1 MEPIERLAH
10 EFHDGP
16 MQLFTSFQMRL
27 EVLHRLLERDPNPS
41 IEAARRIIDS
51 VLGIMAGGTLEYFAL
66 LYGYRALLLIALGLG
81 IAAAGTMSF
90 CVAALVNYLLSSRF
104 VFASGRSAQGFALFF
119 VIALLG
125 LTINLGVTLAGV
137 YLAGLPPVLAKIGGI
152 GTAFLIN
159 FALNLRFV
167 FRA

>member
-1 MEPIERLAH
+1 
-10 EFHDGP
+10 
-16 MQLFTSFQMRL
+16 MRETL
-27 EVLHRLLERDPNPS
+27 VKLLH
-41 IEAARRIIDS
+41 
-51 VLGIMAGGTLEYFAL
+51 
-66 LYGYRALLLIALGLG
+66 YGVTGG
-81 IAAAGTMSF
+81 IAAIVDAGGFAVLMAMGLGVATAGTASF

-119 VIALLG
+119 VTALFG
-125 LTINLGVTLAGV
+125 LAVNLGVTLAGV
-137 YLAGLPPVLAKIGGI
+137 YLVGLPPILAKIAGI

>member
-1 MEPIERLAH
+1 
-10 EFHDGP
+10 
-16 MQLFTSFQMRL
+16 MRGTL
-27 EVLHRLLERDPNPS
+27 VKLLRYGVTGG
-41 IEAARRIIDS
+41 IAAIVD
-51 VLGIMAGGTLEYFAL
+51 AGGFA
-66 LYGYRALLLIALGLG
+66 LLIALGLG

-152 GTAFLIN
+152 GTAFLID